1 MAGVPRFVQVSSAA
15 VQGRTDVLDSSPNVA
30 PFSPYS
36 RSKALG
42 ALLARK
48 AHPGT
53 VEYRPPGVHGV
64 DRRVSQMT
72 ARIARSRISSVARP
86 GSSPSPQALLK
97 NVADAIAFLATSQVP
112 PPAIVAHPSEGLT
125 TASVLVLL
133 GRRQPLEIPRAL
145 AKSVVAM
152 GMACGRVVP
161 PVAVNTRRIEMLWF
175 GQSQAPSWLTD
186 AGWKPPAGQDAW
198 KELGRLLAE
207 RSSGRNDSHSDQ
219 ATSGQINTTLT
230 NILKALRLT
239 IWLQVARRSVV
250 MTLAA
255 AECGRLWA
263 RRWAAGCRPRRCR
276 RRRAASGRRPAASWR
291 ASVPGVAAARAW
303 WARYSTAIR
312 SVHASHQPPSTS
324 GARALAGNTAGYL
337 PITRAGR

>member
-1 MAGVPRFVQVSSAA
+1 MTEAKRVVVFGATGFVGTEVVRALRDRGVTVLPMATPRLPPVRADQAEEFLQHFSDDIGDLARHLRITDCVVNSAGVAEAASTDEGSLIAANGLVPGYLAMAAFMAGVPRFVQVSSAA

-64 DRRVSQMT
+64 DRRVSQVT

-97 NVADAIAFLATSQVP
+97 NVADAIAFLAASQVR

-145 AKSVVAM
+145 AKLVVAM

-207 RSSGRNDSHSDQ
+207 RSSGRDEPH
-219 ATSGQINTTLT
+219 L
-230 NILKALRLT
+230 
-239 IWLQVARRSVV
+239 
-250 MTLAA
+250 
-255 AECGRLWA
+255 
-263 RRWAAGCRPRRCR
+263 
-276 RRRAASGRRPAASWR
+276 
-291 ASVPGVAAARAW
+291 
-303 WARYSTAIR
+303 
-312 SVHASHQPPSTS
+312 
-324 GARALAGNTAGYL
+324 
-337 PITRAGR
+337 

>member
-1 MAGVPRFVQVSSAA
+1 MTESKRVVVFGATGFVGTEVVRALQDRGVTVLPMTTPRLPPVRADQAEDFIQHFSNDIGDLARHLRITDCVVNSAGVAEAASTDEGLLIAANGLVPGYLAMAAFMAGVPRFVQVSTAA
-15 VQGRTDVLDSSPNVA
+15 VQGRTDVLDSSPNVV

-42 ALLARK
+42 ALLARR

-64 DRRVSQMT
+64 DRRISQVT

-97 NVADAIAFLATSQVP
+97 NVADAIAFLATSQMP
-112 PPAIVAHPSEGLT
+112 PPTIVAHPWEGLT
-125 TASVLVLL
+125 TASVLNLL

-145 AKSVVAM
+145 AKLVVAM

-198 KELGRLLAE
+198 NELGRLLAE
-207 RSSGRNDSHSDQ
+207 RSSGRDERH
-219 ATSGQINTTLT
+219 
-230 NILKALRLT
+230 
-239 IWLQVARRSVV
+239 V
-250 MTLAA
+250 
-255 AECGRLWA
+255 
-263 RRWAAGCRPRRCR
+263 
-276 RRRAASGRRPAASWR
+276 
-291 ASVPGVAAARAW
+291 
-303 WARYSTAIR
+303 
-312 SVHASHQPPSTS
+312 
-324 GARALAGNTAGYL
+324 
-337 PITRAGR
+337 